1 MDDKTKS
8 VVRCIASL
16 REFERAVWEHNN
28 APHIV
33 GNLVFVRRRRTAP
46 NGDERILSEKH
57 IQDTIPC
64 RDDDD
69 NKNESCVQ
77 PSVSLWRYVTYIRNQ
92 LLWDIVLKTHQL
104 VPMNPFYQHP
114 PIVN

>member
-1 MDDKTKS
+1 MVDKIKS
-8 VVRCIASL
+8 VVRRIASL
-16 REFERAVWEHNN
+16 DEFEHAVWEHSN

-46 NGDERILSEKH
+46 NGDERILSEKN
-57 IQDTIPC
+57 IQGTSPR

-77 PSVSLWRYVTYIRNQ
+77 PSASLWRYVTYIRNQ

>member
-1 MDDKTKS
+1 MVDKRRF

-16 REFERAVWEHNN
+16 REFGRAVWEHNN

-46 NGDERILSEKH
+46 NGDERILSEKN
-57 IQDTIPC
+57 IQGTIPR

-77 PSVSLWRYVTYIRNQ
+77 PSASLWRYVTYIRNQ

>member
-1 MDDKTKS
+1 MVDKIKS

-16 REFERAVWEHNN
+16 DEFEHAVWDYNN
-28 APHIV
+28 APHTAD
-33 GNLVFVRRRRTAP
+33 NSVFVRRRRTAP

-57 IQDTIPC
+57 IQGTSPR

-77 PSVSLWRYVTYIRNQ
+77 QSVSLWRYVTYIRNQ

-104 VPMNPFYQHP
+104 APMNPFYQHP

>member
-33 GNLVFVRRRRTAP
+33 GNLVFVRRKRTAP

-57 IQDTIPC
+57 IRSTSPH
-64 RDDDD
+64 RDNDD

-77 PSVSLWRYVTYIRNQ
+77 PSVSL
-92 LLWDIVLKTHQL
+92 
-104 VPMNPFYQHP
+104 
-114 PIVN
+114 